1 MPESNEALN
10 LANLPVKP
18 RQARGVLSFQ
28 DRKKPKI
35 KGLLAFGMI
44 LLTAGGLVT
53 LAPLVWMFLGS
64 FKTPAEIYSI
74 PQTYVPADFKFD
86 NYQEAL
92 RLVDFG
98 RYFLNS
104 LFICAAVVLGQLLF
118 CSMAAYS
125 LCKLRV
131 PFAGGILLL
140 FMTSLMVPME
150 VLVIPMYLIMK
161 FFPTGQPE
169 WAHVNLINT
178 YWALI
183 LPGLFSAFSIIV
195 LKDFF
200 DSIPNEILYAA
211 RIDGCGEA
219 RVFFRFILPMT
230 KPIMSIL
237 AIFSFVTT
245 WNSFFWPLIVL
256 NNPDYYPLVLGVQK
270 LIDTGEPWNVVMAA
284 LALSTVP
291 SVLLLL
297 FFQRTIIRGI
307 AYTGIYG

>member
-1 MPESNEALN
+1 MP
-10 LANLPVKP
+10 
-18 RQARGVLSFQ
+18 QAYL
-28 DRKKPKI
+28 
-35 KGLLAFGMI
+35 
-44 LLTAGGLVT
+44 
-53 LAPLVWMFLGS
+53 
-64 FKTPAEIYSI
+64 
-74 PQTYVPADFKFD
+74 PADYKTD

-104 LFICAAVVLGQLLF
+104 LFICACVVIGQLF
-118 CSMAAYS
+118 ISSMAAYS
-125 LCKLRV
+125 LSKLRV
-131 PFAGGILLL
+131 RFAGGILLL
-140 FMTSLMVPME
+140 FMTTLMVPFE
-150 VLVIPMYLIMK
+150 VLVIPLYLIMK
-161 FFPTGQPE
+161 FFPLGPGVQSINL
-169 WAHVNLINT
+169 VNS
-178 YWALI
+178 YWAVI
-183 LPGLFSAFSIIV
+183 LPGVFSAFSIIV
-195 LKDFF
+195 LKDFY

-230 KPIMSIL
+230 KPVMAIL

-284 LALSTVP
+284 LVLSTIP
-291 SVLLLL
+291 SVLLLM

-307 AYTGIYG
+307 AYTGVYG